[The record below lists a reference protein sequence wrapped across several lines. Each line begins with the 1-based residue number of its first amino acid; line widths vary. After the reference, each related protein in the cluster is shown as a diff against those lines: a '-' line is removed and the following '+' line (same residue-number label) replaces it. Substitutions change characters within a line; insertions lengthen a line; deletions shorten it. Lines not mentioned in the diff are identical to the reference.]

1 MRNRLR
7 DARHLPRRNVER
19 LQFWLER
26 WFLRGASYQLLAVAA
41 LIGLISLLG
50 GALVW
55 PVESG
60 HLGESVWWAF
70 LRLSDPGYLGDDI
83 GVWRRIVST
92 LLTVAGYVV
101 FLGALVAIM
110 TTSLNNWIRRLESGL
125 TPVKARNHIVIL
137 GWTSRTVPV
146 VRELVLSEGRVRRFL
161 AGLHANRLLLVIQ
174 CADVTAR
181 HAQAL
186 RDEGAVGRRARNI
199 WLRTGSP
206 LAVDDLERIDC
217 GNAAAVIVPGGAPGP
232 TLSSDVAAVK
242 ALLSLASMPRRPGA
256 QLPYVVAE
264 VHDQANL
271 PVLQSAYPGPLEAIA
286 GNSLI
291 GRMMAQNL
299 RHQGLSRVYGELL
312 SHGQGCG
319 IYVRQV
325 PEVDGLTY
333 AQASGRFGRAVLCG
347 AVRWHQD
354 RFVPYLNPPADFPLS
369 GGDQLVFITPG
380 YEDVSLDRRD
390 PPAALAAENPQAP
403 QAPDTGSAAVRRI
416 LVLGWSSRVISL
428 LHELPSYRGQQ
439 FQVMVVSMVSADD
452 RMRFGPQGAANVSTE
467 HIQADYADERT
478 LRGLQPWTFDNV
490 LLASSERLV
499 SGEEAD
505 SRALMGH
512 LLLDSLRDAAA
523 DSAASGAA
531 VSGASPRMPQILV
544 ELQDPNNEPLIRG
557 RRAEVLV
564 SPQIIAHIV
573 AQTALRRELRA
584 IFDALL
590 SAGGTDV
597 ALMPVSR
604 YGFDPAATEWQF
616 GALCARVRE
625 HGDTLLGWL
634 SGANGELRLN
644 PARDQAL
651 RLQAADRLVVLTD
664 A

>member
-1 MRNRLR
+1 MRDRLR
-7 DARHLPRRNVER
+7 DARHLPRRNFDR

-70 LRLSDPGYLGDDI
+70 LRLSDPGYLGDDV
-83 GVWRRIVST
+83 GAWRRIVST

-125 TPVKARNHIVIL
+125 TPVKAHNHIVIL

-161 AGLHANRLLLVIQ
+161 AGLHGGRLRLVIQ
-174 CADVTAR
+174 AAEVTAR

-217 GNAAAVIVPGGAPGP
+217 GNAAAIIVPGGAPGP
-232 TLSSDVAAVK
+232 TLSSDVATVK
-242 ALLSLASMPRRPGA
+242 ALLSLSSMPRRDGA

-271 PVLQSAYPGPLEAIA
+271 PVLRSAYPGPLEAIA

-291 GRMMAQNL
+291 GRIMAQNL
-299 RHQGLSRVYGELL
+299 RHPGLSQVYGELL
-312 SHGQGCG
+312 SHGLGCG

-325 PEVDGLTY
+325 PEAAGLTQ
-333 AQASGRFGRAVLCG
+333 AEASGRFARAVLCG
-347 AVRWHQD
+347 AVRWQQD
-354 RFVPYLNPPADFPLS
+354 RYVPHLNPPTDFRFGAD
-369 GGDQLVFITPG
+369 DQLVFITPG
-380 YEDVSLDRRD
+380 YEDARMDR
-390 PPAALAAENPQAP
+390 AQAP
-403 QAPDTGSAAVRRI
+403 ADPAPVAGPSAPDPASAAARRI

-428 LHELPSYRGQQ
+428 LHELPSYRGQH
-439 FQVMVVSMVSADD
+439 FEVVVVSMASAAD
-452 RMRFGPQGAANVSTE
+452 RTRLGPQSAANVSTE

-478 LRGLQPWTFDNV
+478 LRGLQPWRFDNV
-490 LLASSERLV
+490 LLASSERLA

-512 LLLDSLRDAAA
+512 LLLDSMLDAAPGDAAA
-523 DSAASGAA
+523 VGAA
-531 VSGASPRMPQILV
+531 PARPLPQILL
-544 ELQDPNNEPLIRG
+544 ELQDPHNEPLIRG

-564 SPQIIAHIV
+564 SPQILAHIV

-584 IFDALL
+584 IFDALFA
-590 SAGGTDV
+590 AGGTDL
-597 ALMPVSR
+597 ALLPLAR
-604 YGFDPAATEWQF
+604 YGSDLADTGWRFD
-616 GALCARVRE
+616 ALSARVRQQ
-625 HGDTLLGWL
+625 GDTLLGCL
-634 SGANGELRLN
+634 TGSDGELRLN
-644 PARDQAL
+644 PARDQDL
-651 RLQAADRLVVLTD
+651 RLGPDDRLVVLTG